1 MAHEALHLTYKMNVL
16 NLTTPQHTQLDAFAF
31 FGKAPAATH
40 PFLAHFGPFFVNSYA
55 CKDVLGED
63 KKRTVPVD

>member
-1 MAHEALHLTYKMNVL
+1 MNVL
-16 NLTTPQHTQLDAFAF
+16 NLTTPQHTQLDAFAS

-40 PFLAHFGPFFVNSYA
+40 PFLAHFGPVFVDSYA
-55 CKDVLGED
+55 RKDVLGED